1 MREQQLCIVKDME
14 VESFRSCKKNQEES
28 SLPVVTFQVIMAIAG
43 TLAFWGVQIRKKY
56 TMSEFD
62 SRRGRS

>member
-1 MREQQLCIVKDME
+1 
-14 VESFRSCKKNQEES
+14 
-28 SLPVVTFQVIMAIAG
+28 VIMAIAG